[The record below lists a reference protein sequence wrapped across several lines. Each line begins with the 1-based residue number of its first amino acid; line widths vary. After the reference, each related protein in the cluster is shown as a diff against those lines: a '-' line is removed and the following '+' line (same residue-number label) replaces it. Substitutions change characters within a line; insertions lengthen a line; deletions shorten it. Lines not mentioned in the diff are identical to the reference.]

1 MSQDRRI
8 LLCLDWP
15 GGVAV
20 LGVAGVP
27 VAGQR
32 VAGRGVA
39 AAVQALLQPRRTARA
54 LALAAAAAPCTQHR
68 INIYIYLD
76 IIYSPEN
83 DAGSIVS
90 LEYTFAKEFN
100 VAIPPPC
107 KKESLSVMTPVGNVS
122 IISFRIPAASLL
134 HDTITQLC
142 VRLSPSLS
150 FMTPLHWTAMA
161 SLSFLVYSI
170 WQGRTVLQCHDSIV
184 TPRHSPAWPGPRLP
198 PRAATSAWR
207 ASAAPPPLP
216 PGLRPRDLR
225 LIFFLKHTTL
235 YSDLSLN
242 RVSFPCSRGEDCH
255 GCYNVV
261 LRAMLCTSGEGQTHD
276 SPITAWRLQ
285 IRIRVSPDKYC
296 CVSNSTL
303 YNI

>member
-1 MSQDRRI
+1 M
-8 LLCLDWP
+8 
-15 GGVAV
+15 

-39 AAVQALLQPRRTARA
+39 AAVQALLQPRRPARA
-54 LALAAAAAPCTQHR
+54 LALAAAAAPCTQHH

-122 IISFRIPAASLL
+122 IISFRIPTASLL
-134 HDTITQLC
+134 HDTIRQLC

-161 SLSFLVYSI
+161 SVSFLVYDTAYDKVALSSSVM
-170 WQGRTVLQCHDSIV
+170 T
-184 TPRHSPAWPGPRLP
+184 
-198 PRAATSAWR
+198 
-207 ASAAPPPLP
+207 AS
-216 PGLRPRDLR
+216 
-225 LIFFLKHTTL
+225 
-235 YSDLSLN
+235 
-242 RVSFPCSRGEDCH
+242 
-255 GCYNVV
+255 
-261 LRAMLCTSGEGQTHD
+261 
-276 SPITAWRLQ
+276 
-285 IRIRVSPDKYC
+285 
-296 CVSNSTL
+296 
-303 YNI
+303 

>member
-1 MSQDRRI
+1 M
-8 LLCLDWP
+8 
-15 GGVAV
+15 

-54 LALAAAAAPCTQHR
+54 LALAAAAAPCTQH
-68 INIYIYLD
+68 NIYPD

-122 IISFRIPAASLL
+122 IISFRIPTASLL

-150 FMTPLHWTAMA
+150 FITPLHWLDCNGFIKLPGIQHMA
-161 SLSFLVYSI
+161 RSH
-170 WQGRTVLQCHDSIV
+170 C
-184 TPRHSPAWPGPRLP
+184 P
-198 PRAATSAWR
+198 P
-207 ASAAPPPLP
+207 
-216 PGLRPRDLR
+216 
-225 LIFFLKHTTL
+225 
-235 YSDLSLN
+235 
-242 RVSFPCSRGEDCH
+242 VS
-255 GCYNVV
+255 
-261 LRAMLCTSGEGQTHD
+261 
-276 SPITAWRLQ
+276 
-285 IRIRVSPDKYC
+285 
-296 CVSNSTL
+296 
-303 YNI
+303 

>member
-1 MSQDRRI
+1 M
-8 LLCLDWP
+8 
-15 GGVAV
+15 

-54 LALAAAAAPCTQHR
+54 LALAAAAAPCTQHH

-122 IISFRIPAASLL
+122 IISFRIPTASLL
-134 HDTITQLC
+134 HDTIRQLC

-150 FMTPLHWTAMA
+150 FMTPLHW
-161 SLSFLVYSI
+161 LDCNGFIKL
-170 WQGRTVLQCHDSIV
+170 
-184 TPRHSPAWPGPRLP
+184 PG
-198 PRAATSAWR
+198 
-207 ASAAPPPLP
+207 
-216 PGLRPRDLR
+216 
-225 LIFFLKHTTL
+225 
-235 YSDLSLN
+235 
-242 RVSFPCSRGEDCH
+242 
-255 GCYNVV
+255 
-261 LRAMLCTSGEGQTHD
+261 
-276 SPITAWRLQ
+276 
-285 IRIRVSPDKYC
+285 IRIQQMARSHCPPVS
-296 CVSNSTL
+296 
-303 YNI
+303 